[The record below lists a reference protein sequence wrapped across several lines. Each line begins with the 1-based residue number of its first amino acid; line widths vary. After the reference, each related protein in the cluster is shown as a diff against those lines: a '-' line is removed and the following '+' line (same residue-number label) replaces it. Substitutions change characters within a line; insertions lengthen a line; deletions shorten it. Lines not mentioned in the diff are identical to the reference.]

1 MLNNNL
7 DSIDNYQHL
16 IHNQSVRQLLN
27 NPLLLKDCWSLSQDL
42 CLSAPAHRKFSS
54 LDFTNYS
61 QDWLKIVVKI
71 YILLRVGSGTS
82 ASTIQK
88 DVYNLQ
94 KFDSFLKTQY
104 VYSFEQINS
113 GIFENFDYYLRSKN
127 IKEITIHRYYATLV
141 VFFDTCRLE
150 GWFDVST
157 YWFKGRRKSFY
168 PNHEEINY
176 IPEEVW
182 NQLESNL
189 HYLPEQIQRMVL
201 VIRTTGIRIGE
212 LLNMPYDC
220 LRKRDNQWRLRFLT
234 EKYEIEDELP
244 ITAELAVVIKE
255 QQEYIV
261 ELFGNSYECLFC
273 NSNASGWKTLKKNIE
288 RLKKRIHELEA
299 DLSEFRRKNEALAG
313 QVYRVH
319 SLQEQVERQK
329 EIIETLENRLK
340 SASQQATESKV
351 IPLNKKSAVV
361 SERILGELNEIG
373 IELNNN
379 LIKLIQ
385 AATESDIL
393 AAIEYYKY
401 EQERTN
407 IENPGGWL
415 ARAIKGLWKKPNVS
429 QTSNPEK
436 LSKEPEVFS
445 SNATL
450 CNKKFVSLEELVNIS
465 NIFDGKSDD

>member
-1 MLNNNL
+1 MTSNQKEARIKILTSTQATRKQETL
-7 DSIDNYQHL
+7 DKVHKAID
-16 IHNQSVRQLLN
+16 R
-27 NPLLLKDCWSLSQDL
+27 
-42 CLSAPAHRKFSS
+42 
-54 LDFTNYS
+54 
-61 QDWLKIVVKI
+61 
-71 YILLRVGSGTS
+71 
-82 ASTIQK
+82 
-88 DVYNLQ
+88 LQ
-94 KFDSFLKTQY
+94 KIGAKINFQTIAKEANVSVPYLYKYPELKAHIAQ
-104 VYSFEQINS
+104 
-113 GIFENFDYYLRSKN
+113 LRNQQSSMSS
-127 IKEITIHRYYATLV
+127 EPV
-141 VFFDTCRLE
+141 VQPS
-150 GWFDVST
+150 V
-157 YWFKGRRKSFY
+157 
-168 PNHEEINY
+168 
-176 IPEEVW
+176 
-182 NQLESNL
+182 
-189 HYLPEQIQRMVL
+189 
-201 VIRTTGIRIGE
+201 
-212 LLNMPYDC
+212 
-220 LRKRDNQWRLRFLT
+220 
-234 EKYEIEDELP
+234 
-244 ITAELAVVIKE
+244 TAKAHSQVV
-255 QQEYIV
+255 
-261 ELFGNSYECLFC
+261 
-273 NSNASGWKTLKKNIE
+273 E

-415 ARAIKGLWKKPNVS
+415 ARAIKGRWKKPNVS

-445 SNATL
+445 SNVTL